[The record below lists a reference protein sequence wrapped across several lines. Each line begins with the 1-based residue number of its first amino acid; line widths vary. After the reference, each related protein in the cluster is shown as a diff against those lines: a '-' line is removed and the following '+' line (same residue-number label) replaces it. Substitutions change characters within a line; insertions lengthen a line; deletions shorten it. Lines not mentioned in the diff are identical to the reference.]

1 MNKMALNMVTELKVL
16 PNQLSLWALLDAQ
29 IYLPPFQIKFPI
41 ISRNE
46 KETSLIL
53 IKTSNRGISVI
64 MRLAYYSKCNLV

>member
-41 ISRNE
+41 ISMMVEMNM
-46 KETSLIL
+46 KKSLGFL
-53 IKTSNRGISVI
+53 KSLKGNFDC
-64 MRLAYYSKCNLV
+64 KNN